1 MKAVILTGFMGAGK
15 TTVGKRLGEE
25 WKLPVIDTDDY
36 IEKKVGKK
44 ISEIFEGEGEDT
56 FRQYEREL
64 LPTLPIEN
72 VVITTGGG
80 IVIQEENRNWMND
93 NSFVIYLHC
102 DLEQIISRLEGD
114 SSRPLIKN
122 SKKEQIEHILTTRL
136 PYYKEC
142 SVTIDTTNKSIAQIV
157 DEINLEVKKSIGGDN
172 K

>member
-36 IEKKVGKK
+36 IEKKMGKK
-44 ISEIFEGEGEDT
+44 ISEIFEEDGEDT

-80 IVIQEENRNWMND
+80 IVIQEENRKWMNE
-93 NSFVIYLHC
+93 NGFVVYLHC
-102 DLEQIISRLEGD
+102 DLDQIISRIEGD
-114 SSRPLIKN
+114 SSRPLMKN
-122 SKKEQIEHILTTRL
+122 NKEQIEQILTTRL
-136 PYYKEC
+136 PFYKDC
-142 SVTIDTTNKSIAQIV
+142 NVTIDTTNKSIAQII